1 MSSRKKKATAA
12 AVAVIDTDAECVFR
26 KGSRI
31 SGVSVAA
38 ARQELLR
45 IREDRGDITP
55 EIVVEEA
62 ASPDS
67 PIHAAF
73 EWDNAAAAH
82 EHRLSQARHLVK
94 SVRLVV
100 DDAKN
105 TIPAFVH
112 VVVNDQRSYQPIEL
126 VVQNRTLLESAT
138 EQLVGK
144 LDAARQAVE
153 DVQRAAKVYRPELS
167 GDADEV
173 AGHLDAAGTAGRKL
187 KGKAKQTAA

>member
-1 MSSRKKKATAA
+1 MSSRKKKAAE
-12 AVAVIDTDAECVFR
+12 VVIDAEAECVFR

-31 SGVSVAA
+31 SGVAVAA

-45 IREDRGDITP
+45 IRQDRGDITP

-62 ASPDS
+62 ASEDS

-73 EWDNAAAAH
+73 EWDDEDAAH

-112 VVVNDQRSYQPIEL
+112 VVVNNQRSYQPIEL
-126 VVQNRTLLESAT
+126 VVQSRTMLESAT

-144 LDAARQAVE
+144 LDAAKQAVE
-153 DVQRAAKVYRPELS
+153 DVRRATTLYRPELT
-167 GDADEV
+167 GEADEV
-173 AGHLDAAGTAGRKL
+173 AGHLDAAGNAGRRL